1 MTQKYY
7 AHSLEGKPPSELQP
21 LEVHLKI
28 VAEMVAEFARPFKDE
43 AWARLAGLWHD
54 IGKYSKDSQFKLMV
68 ENGFEDHIKTKPGRV
83 IYSQA

>member
-1 MTQKYY
+1 
-7 AHSLEGKPPSELQP
+7 
-21 LEVHLKI
+21 
-28 VAEMVAEFARPFKDE
+28 MVDEFARPFKDE

-68 ENGFEDHIKTKPGRV
+68 ENGFEDRIKTKPGRV